1 MTSAPTGDLSD
12 GDYERLATFRHALR
26 VFIRFSEEAARAEG
40 VTPAQHQLMLAV
52 RGWPGPTD
60 PTLSDVADFLQLRLN
75 SAGELARRAEAA
87 GLVRLVNDR
96 DDHRKQHVVLTKAG
110 AEKLRDLTVLHRD
123 ELKRFRSH
131 LSDLLDVL
139 A

>member
-1 MTSAPTGDLSD
+1 M
-12 GDYERLATFRHALR
+12 
-26 VFIRFSEEAARAEG
+26 
-40 VTPAQHQLMLAV
+40 
-52 RGWPGPTD
+52 
-60 PTLSDVADFLQLRLN
+60 
-75 SAGELARRAEAA
+75 
-87 GLVRLVNDR
+87 NDR